1 MKTVFIW
8 DEMQGELKFFVVDG
22 DYRHLNN
29 IYINTVDNE
38 EQQDQL
44 NEVLGYDEQGQ
55 PKITM
60 LTEFPVQEVK
70 DGAFVVVA
78 GFLP

>member
-8 DEMQGELKFFVVDG
+8 DEMVGEIKFFVVDG

-29 IYINTVDNE
+29 IYINGSDDDE
-38 EQQDQL
+38 KLDQL
-44 NEVLGYDEQGQ
+44 NEILAYDDAGK
-55 PKITM
+55 PKVTM
-60 LTEFPVQEVK
+60 LTEFPAQDVK
-70 DGAFVVVA
+70 DGAFVIVA

>member
-8 DEMQGELKFFVVDG
+8 DEMQGEMKFFVVEG

-29 IYINTVDNE
+29 IYINGSDDDNLV
-38 EQQDQL
+38 DQL
-44 NEVLGYDEQGQ
+44 NEVIDYDAEGN
-55 PKITM
+55 PKVIM
-60 LTEFPVQEVK
+60 LTEFPVQDVK
-70 DGAFVVVA
+70 DGAFVIVA